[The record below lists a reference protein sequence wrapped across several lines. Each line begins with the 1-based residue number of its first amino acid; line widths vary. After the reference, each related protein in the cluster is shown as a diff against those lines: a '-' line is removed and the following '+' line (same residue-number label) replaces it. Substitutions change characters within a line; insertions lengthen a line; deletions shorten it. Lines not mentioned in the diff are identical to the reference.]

1 MIGPNSP
8 LGTFVGT
15 DAFWVRVTL
24 PLESATLLGLFQN
37 AAELNATVIA
47 RQGGSAVERRAK
59 VLEWTGELDTL
70 SKTVQVLVEIDD
82 PLSLKT
88 ENSERP
94 PLLLGSLVQVDFQ
107 GPSQSEYAKFHG
119 PGYAKAA
126 KSSRLILKIDLLFVT
141 LLLHGRV
148 ATHFMYVTIQTNYDA
163 LLSARSSSR
172 SKAQSSTRL
181 KKDKNRLKLAA
192 RVKSPQKQRLQKHH
206 GMPTVLRL
214 RLDQGPKRQEIKNHP
229 HKALSKS
236 TSKRS

>member
-1 MIGPNSP
+1 MGARY
-8 LGTFVGT
+8 TT
-15 DAFWVRVTL
+15 ARVSHF
-24 PLESATLLGLFQN
+24 SASFRTQL
-37 AAELNATVIA
+37 ELNATVIA

-82 PLSLKT
+82 PLSQKT

-107 GPSQSEYAKFHG
+107 GPSQSNILEIPRAGIREGSQVF
-119 PGYAKAA
+119 AID
-126 KSSRLILKIDLLFVT
+126 SEDRLIIRDAALAWKSRDAFYVRDNSNELRRIIVGKVQLAVEGAKLNPIKEGQEPPKV
-141 LLLHGRV
+141 GRKGKES
-148 ATHFMYVTIQTNYDA
+148 T
-163 LLSARSSSR
+163 
-172 SKAQSSTRL
+172 KAE
-181 KKDKNRLKLAA
+181 A
-192 RVKSPQKQRLQKHH
+192 QKHH